1 MEMNLGEKIIE
12 LRKKENLT
20 QEKLAEKIGISRQ
33 TLFNWEN
40 NSTSPDIN
48 QAKKI
53 SEIFKISLDDLL
65 DIKTELQCSDNK
77 SILSDL
83 IGKECYLDD
92 VGTEDY
98 RLYFNTLCKIIDINN
113 EFIKIQ
119 FEYNKKTITKLIDMK
134 LISSIKHIE
143 KDEVK
148 K

>member
-1 MEMNLGEKIIE
+1 MKMNLGDKIIE

-83 IGKECYLDD
+83 IGKECYLDAD
-92 VGTEDY
+92 TEDY
-98 RLYFNTLCKIIDINN
+98 RLYFNTLCKIIDISD
-113 EFIKIQ
+113 EFIKIE

>member
-1 MEMNLGEKIIE
+1 MMKMNLGEKIIE

-65 DIKTELQCSDNK
+65 DVKTEVECSNNK
-77 SILSDL
+77 SILSNL
-83 IGKECYLDD
+83 IGRECYLDAD
-92 VGTEDY
+92 TDDY
-98 RLYFNTLCKIIDINN
+98 RLCYNTVCTIIDINN
-113 EFIKIQ
+113 EFIKVE
-119 FEYNKKTITKLIDMK
+119 FKHSKNAITKLIDMN
-134 LISSIKHIE
+134 LISSIKYLE

-148 K
+148 G

>member
-1 MEMNLGEKIIE
+1 MKMNLGEKIIE

-65 DIKTELQCSDNK
+65 DIKTELKCSDNN

-83 IGKECYLDD
+83 IGQECYLDSD
-92 VGTEDY
+92 TEDY
-98 RLYFNTLCKIIDINN
+98 RLCFNTLCKIVDISN
-113 EFIKIQ
+113 EFIKIE
-119 FEYNKKTITKLIDMK
+119 FKYNKKTITKLIDMS
-134 LISSIKHIE
+134 LISSIKQIE

>member
-1 MEMNLGEKIIE
+1 MKMNLGEKIIE

-48 QAKKI
+48 QA
-53 SEIFKISLDDLL
+53 EIFKISLDDLL
-65 DIKTELQCSDNK
+65 DIKTELKCSDNN

-83 IGKECYLDD
+83 IGQECYLDSD
-92 VGTEDY
+92 TEDY
-98 RLYFNTLCKIIDINN
+98 RLCFNTLCKIVDISN
-113 EFIKIQ
+113 EFIKIE
-119 FEYNKKTITKLIDMK
+119 FKYNKKTITKLIDMS
-134 LISSIKHIE
+134 LISSIKQIE